1 MNTKLGIP
9 AKVFVALAFLFLYLP
24 ILVIVVYSFNSNP
37 SANSADFQG
46 FTTLWYTQIIGDYS
60 TIKALVTSLEV
71 AVGSV
76 VVSLIIGIPAGVVL
90 AKTNF
95 PGRRLFDS
103 ITLLPLLL
111 PEVVLGLA
119 FMSFYALLGIPFG
132 NISLV
137 VAHTTFCLPY
147 VIILVSTRLVG
158 ADPNLAEAARDLGA
172 NWWQTFLTAT
182 LPVIVPAIASAAV
195 LSFALSFD
203 DVIISYFTAGASSGT
218 LPMLIYSQVKLH
230 PMPSMKALC
239 SLIILVSVALVFLF
253 YVVKLALQK
262 KSERRQKKALKA
274 PRIFEKKK
282 DSSSLRG
289 ASGASGVPAPALL
302 KAFSARKSEGS

>member
-1 MNTKLGIP
+1 MNTKLNP
-9 AKVFVALAFLFLYLP
+9 ASKLYVAAVLLFLYLP
-24 ILVIVVYSFNSNP
+24 ILVIIVYSFNSNP

-46 FTTLWYTQIIGDYS
+46 FTTLWYTQIAGDYS
-60 TIKALVTSLEV
+60 TMKALLTSLEV

-76 VVSLIIGIPAGVVL
+76 AVSLVVGVPAGVVL
-90 AKTNF
+90 AKSDF
-95 PGRRLFDS
+95 PGRSLFDS
-103 ITLLPLLL
+103 ISLLPLLL

-119 FMSFYALLGIPFG
+119 FMSFYSLVGIPFG

-158 ADPNLAEAARDLGA
+158 ADPALAEAARDLGA

-182 LPVIVPAIASAAV
+182 LPAIVPAIASASV

-239 SLIILVSVALVFLF
+239 SLIILVSLALVVLF
-253 YVVKLALQK
+253 YLAKLALQK
-262 KSERRQKKALKA
+262 KAERNLEGILESSSEREAREG
-274 PRIFEKKK
+274 R
-282 DSSSLRG
+282 RG
-289 ASGASGVPAPALL
+289 APN
-302 KAFSARKSEGS
+302 ARVLDRADAGRDPDVGGGRL

>member
-1 MNTKLGIP
+1 MNSKLNIP
-9 AKVFVALAFLFLYLP
+9 SKVFVAAAFLFLYLP
-24 ILVIVVYSFNSNP
+24 ILVIIVYSFNSNP

-46 FTTLWYTQIIGDYS
+46 FTTQWYTQIAGDFS
-60 TIKALVTSLEV
+60 TMKALATSLEV

-76 VVSLIIGIPAGVVL
+76 AVSLIVGVPAGVVL

-103 ITLLPLLL
+103 IALLPLLL

-119 FMSFYALLGIPFG
+119 FMSFYSLVGIPFG
-132 NISLV
+132 NVSLI

-182 LPVIVPAIASAAV
+182 LPAIVPAIASASV

-230 PMPSMKALC
+230 PTPSMKALC
-239 SLIILVSVALVFLF
+239 SLIILASFALVALFCLA
-253 YVVKLALQK
+253 KLVLQK
-262 KSERRQKKALKA
+262 RAGKRREKVPALA
-274 PRIFEKKK
+274 RVFEKKK
-282 DSSSLRG
+282 
-289 ASGASGVPAPALL
+289 ASGNSLGALAPAL
-302 KAFSARKSEGS
+302 ASASSASDSEGS